1 MGDRSVGCDGLCLRP
16 KHGYATMMNDD
27 IWNRTPR
34 RSARFGGGTP
44 RELQRLN
51 LFANRG
57 DSLAVASVAYR
68 MRRLAERNQLVVLQE
83 GAARIEESARRNNIA
98 QFTSEIQL
106 LDHQV
111 RWYSQTAKQ
120 PF

>member
-1 MGDRSVGCDGLCLRP
+1 
-16 KHGYATMMNDD
+16 MMNDD
-27 IWNRTPR
+27 IWNELRDDLHDLAVELR
-34 RSARFGGGTP
+34 G
-44 RELQRLN
+44 ELQRLN

-68 MRRLAERNQLVVLQE
+68 MRRLAERNQLEVLQE
-83 GAARIEESARRNNIA
+83 GAARIEESARRNNIP